1 MPRNPD
7 ALGPYVR
14 AGWTWIGPTPV
25 GDPDRPDYYEL
36 RIEELPDF
44 FLAGTTLDE
53 LYTELRPALRAFF
66 ESYAERD
73 EPLPPLPHKWAVSI
87 RARLQRPAAT
97 YRVISTVKVM
107 SGVEGIQLPKVT
119 DGDKTSV

>member
-1 MPRNPD
+1 MPMSSDVLR
-7 ALGPYVR
+7 PYVR
-14 AGWTWIGPTPV
+14 AGWTWIGPTPI
-25 GDPDRPDYYEL
+25 GDPGHPDYYEL

-53 LYTELRPALRAFF
+53 LYSELRPALRAFF
-66 ESYAERD
+66 ESYTERG
-73 EPLPPLPHKWAVSI
+73 EPLPPLPRRWVVSV
-87 RARLQRPAAT
+87 RERFRRPAAT
-97 YRVISTVKVM
+97 YRVISSVKAM